1 MEIEMSDTRQ
11 ISLSGQEDEELVEC
25 NWNFSH
31 KYENSE
37 QSSRPYTFDPRNI
50 ESRLSRGYKMLFK
63 KGTKQMTL
71 LRFLLAKLVYG
82 VDGLSLEEYLCLY
95 HLFYD
100 LTEEKSKDLF
110 FLSKYAAW
118 LERVELLMRKMA
130 GNKIFP
136 VIPQDETKKIIERLL
151 VEYLPS
157 PRAYFGL
164 SGQRELR
171 QSFRLVLN
179 DTLMPRKAL
188 PQRFIGVGY
197 KDKGTCR
204 DLAFDGNPSWQ
215 TVATYL
221 SNLERE
227 AEEVPQSNDSQEFE
241 DEVT

>member
-1 MEIEMSDTRQ
+1 MSVTRQ
-11 ISLSGQEDEELVEC
+11 ISLSGEKEQEPLFDH
-25 NWNFSH
+25 WNFIH

-37 QSSRPYTFDPRNI
+37 QSSRPSTFDPRNI
-50 ESRLSRGYKMLFK
+50 ESRIFRGYKMIFK

-71 LRFLLAKLVYG
+71 LRFLLAKVVYG
-82 VDGLSLEEYLCLY
+82 LDGLSLEEYLGLY

-100 LTEEKSKDLF
+100 LTESKSKDLF
-110 FLSKYAAW
+110 FLSKYQPW
-118 LERVELLMRKMA
+118 LERVEVVLRKMA
-130 GNKIFP
+130 GTKIFP
-136 VIPQDETKKIIERLL
+136 VIPQDETKKIIEKLL
-151 VEYLPS
+151 EEHLPT
-157 PRAYFGL
+157 PRAFYGL

-179 DTLMPRKAL
+179 DTLMPRKVL

-197 KDKGTCR
+197 KDKGTRR
-204 DLAFDGNPSWQ
+204 DLALDGNPSWQ

-227 AEEVPQSNDSQEFE
+227 AEEVPQSKDSIEFE

>member
-1 MEIEMSDTRQ
+1 MSDTRQ
-11 ISLSGQEDEELVEC
+11 ISLSREEDQELTLSH
-25 NWNFSH
+25 WNFIH

-37 QSSRPYTFDPRNI
+37 QSSRPSTFDPRNI
-50 ESRLSRGYKMLFK
+50 ESRIFRGYKMIFK

-71 LRFLLAKLVYG
+71 LRFLLAKLVHG

-100 LTEEKSKDLF
+100 LTEEKSGDLF
-110 FLSKYAAW
+110 FLSKYIAW
-118 LERVELLMRKMA
+118 LERVELVLRKMA
-130 GNKIFP
+130 GTKIFP
-136 VIPQDETKKIIERLL
+136 VIPQELTRRTIEKLL
-151 VEYLPS
+151 EEHLPS
-157 PRAYFGL
+157 PRAFFGL
-164 SGQRELR
+164 NGQRDLR

-197 KDKGTCR
+197 KDKGTRR
-204 DLAFDGNPSWQ
+204 DLALDGNPSWQ

-221 SNLERE
+221 SNQERE
-227 AEEVPQSNDSQEFE
+227 AEEVPQSLDSLEFE